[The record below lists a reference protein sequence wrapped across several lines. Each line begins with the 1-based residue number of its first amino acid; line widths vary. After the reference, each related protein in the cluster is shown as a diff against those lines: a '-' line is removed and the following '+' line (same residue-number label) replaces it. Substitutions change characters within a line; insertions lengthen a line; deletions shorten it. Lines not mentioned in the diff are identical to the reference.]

1 MRTKQ
6 ISVKNLRLLLCLTA
20 LLAGLGWQTASAKD
34 APASA
39 ELLRDA
45 FESALKAKDTNALTE
60 LFQWQGVSGHMQT
73 MMNAMVA
80 ELPRHDWVTVK
91 LVPLP
96 ADNQATNE
104 LNGIR
109 YRPSVPV
116 IGLINVEFAQ
126 KGNSMQL
133 PYGKSG
139 DAFYLACAVEEK
151 LPGTFTKAKA
161 LAIMVMGTVDIKS
174 VTGSCVFVQNGK
186 EIKKN
191 ISERGTSFF
200 GDYIKSCSVQKT
212 TDDEDSIQVTITE
225 NGKSVF
231 ESEDVTNRTPVIYER
246 K

>member
-6 ISVKNLRLLLCLTA
+6 IIVKNLRILLCLTL
-20 LLAGLGWQTASAKD
+20 LLAGLGRQTASAKD

-39 ELLRDA
+39 EQLRVA
-45 FESALKAKDTNALTE
+45 CESALNAKDTNALTE

-80 ELPRHDWVTVK
+80 ELPKHDWVSVK
-91 LVPLP
+91 LIPLP
-96 ADNQATNE
+96 ADFQATNE
-104 LNGIR
+104 LNGVR

-116 IGLINVEFAQ
+116 IGLVNVEFTR

-161 LAIMVMGTVDIKS
+161 LAIMVMGTGDIKS

-200 GDYIKSCSVQKT
+200 GDYIKSCAVQKT
-212 TDDEDSIQVTITE
+212 TDDENSIQVTITE
-225 NGKSVF
+225 DGKSVF